1 MEEKFQKI
9 YKYIMLVVITAFVT
23 FLITS
28 ICVSNYFTG
37 GNIDNIP
44 LFSSNAQSA
53 NTITSINAIKT
64 IIDKYYF
71 GEVDE
76 QKLTESAIKGYV
88 EGLGDPYSEYITADE
103 MEEYT
108 TQLLGNYVGIG
119 IYMIANTEY
128 NLIQVLAPIKDSP
141 SEQAGILP
149 GDLIKSIDGIE
160 YTADNMTVA
169 ANKIKGEEGTTVDLV
184 IIRDGKEMEFKL
196 TRKTVLTN
204 PITEE
209 ILENEIG
216 YLEVSSFDQG
226 TAEEFKEKFEDLQ
239 KKGIKSL
246 IIDLRNNGGGIVS
259 EALGIAEYI
268 ADKGDTLLITVDKN
282 NKEEYSKSKQNPIV
296 NIPVIVLVNQNS
308 ASASEI
314 LAGALKDL
322 NKATIVGTKT
332 YGKGVIQQ
340 IMTLSD
346 GSGLKLTIEEYYTP
360 NRNQIN
366 QIGIEPDVTINLPES
381 VKNPLLLE
389 REDDTQLDKAIEI
402 LKNK

>member
-1 MEEKFQKI
+1 MEERFQKI

-141 SEQAGILP
+141 SDQAGILP

>member
-28 ICVSNYFTG
+28 ICISNYFTG

-44 LFSSNAQSA
+44 LFSSNVQSA

-64 IIDKYYF
+64 IIDKYYL

-76 QKLTESAIKGYV
+76 QKLTENAIKGYV

-119 IYMIANTEY
+119 IYMIENTEY
-128 NLIQVLAPIKDSP
+128 NLIQVLAPIKESP
-141 SEQAGILP
+141 AAEAGILP
-149 GDLIKSIDGIE
+149 GDLIKSIDGVE
-160 YTADNMTVA
+160 YTAENMTVA
-169 ANKIKGEEGTTVDLV
+169 ANKIKGGEGTTVDLV
-184 IIRDGKEMEFKL
+184 IIRDGKELEFKL

-209 ILENEIG
+209 LLESQIG
-216 YLEVSSFDQG
+216 YLEVSSFDKG
-226 TAEEFKEKFEDLQ
+226 TADEFKKKFEDLQ
-239 KKGIKSL
+239 KRGITSL
-246 IIDLRNNGGGIVS
+246 VIDLRNNGGGIVS
-259 EALGIAEYI
+259 EALEIAGYI
-268 ADKGDTLLITVDKN
+268 ANKGDTLLITVDKN

-296 NIPVIVLVNQNS
+296 NMPVVILVNENS

-322 NKATIVGTKT
+322 NKATVVGTKT

-340 IMTLSD
+340 ILTLSD
-346 GSGLKLTIEEYYTP
+346 GSGLKLTIEEYFTP

-366 QIGIEPDVTINLPES
+366 KLGIEPDITINLPES
-381 VKNPLLLE
+381 VKSPLLLE
-389 REDDTQLDKAIEI
+389 RKDDTQLEKAIEI
-402 LKNK
+402 LKSK